1 MKKFLVILLL
11 SCSIR
16 AEDVIAP
23 VQPVEAAEVKV
34 AQAETSLSVEAVAPT
49 EVKPAAE
56 VVAEP
61 KVEVVQV
68 APVVTENNEEQ
79 NLNKLVTFLLRKEAL
94 REVLNQQLDQLFKT
108 FQMKSTKAEAIEA
121 FLVEYDSPVVL
132 NVFKEIIKRYYTTED
147 IVELIKF
154 YESPVGQKSL
164 AVSPDL
170 SREFSKTTIQV
181 SQQVLARYMPVTI
194 QSN

>member
-11 SCSIR
+11 SCYVR
-16 AEDVIAP
+16 AEEVVAP
-23 VQPVEAAEVKV
+23 AEPVEVEEVKIEQVAPSLPAEVV
-34 AQAETSLSVEAVAPT
+34 VPAEARLV
-49 EVKPAAE
+49 AE

-61 KVEVVQV
+61 KAEVVQV

-147 IVELIKF
+147 IVELVKF

>member
-16 AEDVIAP
+16 AEDVVAP

-34 AQAETSLSVEAVAPT
+34 AQAEASLSVEAVVPT
-49 EVKPAAE
+49 EVKSAVE

-170 SREFSKTTIQV
+170 SRELSKTTIQV